1 MQHTTMSVGHI
12 LTIAIICCLLAM
24 ASAAPAIAG
33 SQQQQE
39 LQPPPLCEPGV
50 IEEMPKHIR
59 NVCLALENNDKL
71 SFVLNSYLRNEASGK
86 CVYIDDSELILFI
99 ISLRFFLY

>member
-1 MQHTTMSVGHI
+1 MQHTTMSVAH
-12 LTIAIICCLLAM
+12 LLSIAICCLLAM

-33 SQQQQE
+33 NQQQD
-39 LQPPPLCEPGV
+39 LPPPLCEPGV

-59 NVCLALENNDKL
+59 NVCMALENNDKL

-86 CVYIDDSELILFI
+86 CCWGLAG
-99 ISLRFFLY
+99 